1 MYIYMIYWYYIY
13 DIFIYI
19 YIYDI
24 FILYIYIY
32 IYDIFILYI
41 MYLSV
46 AYCLSYQGFPPP
58 SAILQSSMHQDS
70 HSLEPL
76 APPAEAQWEDHSAF
90 FHGQT
95 PPLKKTWFL
104 VGTPHF

>member
-1 MYIYMIYWYYIY
+1 MIYSFIYMIYSYYIYMIYSY
-13 DIFIYI
+13 
-19 YIYDI
+19 
-24 FILYIYIY
+24 Y

-95 PPLKKTWFL
+95 PPLKKNLVFSGYTPFL
-104 VGTPHF
+104 MVSRV